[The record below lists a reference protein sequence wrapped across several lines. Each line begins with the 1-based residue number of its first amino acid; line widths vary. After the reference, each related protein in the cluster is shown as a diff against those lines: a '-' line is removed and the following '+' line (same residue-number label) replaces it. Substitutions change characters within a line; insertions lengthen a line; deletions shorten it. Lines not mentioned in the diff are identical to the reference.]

1 MESADCPAI
10 AGVVVKSE
18 PLIAKNLSST
28 LRRGA
33 RDVVVSCRRVESH
46 HEKRLG
52 RMDGGEK
59 VEERLDGVLVGG
71 GGALVLLLVD
81 LVGGGAHG
89 TRDTAGDG
97 VVGRVAL
104 GLLLVGL
111 LGSGGTGTLNGLR
124 DVLGGV
130 VERVAD
136 LADNTLVGSVGVGSR
151 HFDVWV
157 GLVVWFE
164 KRRLFGCLL
173 MKKRR
178 RLVVRGAS

>member
-1 MESADCPAI
+1 MESADCPTI

-52 RMDGGEK
+52 RIDGGEK
-59 VEERLDGVLVGG
+59 VEEHLDGVLVGG

-178 RLVVRGAS
+178 RMVVRGAS